1 MATFGAALRDP
12 EIFEDPESFRLDR
25 ERKEKRRRNVR
36 LNVKWKKENRQ
47 KRKSEKRRKISGM
60 I

>member
-25 ERKEKRRRNVR
+25 ERKEKKNQWDDMNDFDSWVF
-36 LNVKWKKENRQ
+36 
-47 KRKSEKRRKISGM
+47 RKT
-60 I
+60 